1 MNQTALASRRATGV
15 SEFADQQSRFANS
28 GLSTRDFCA
37 VEGISTATFYKRRAR
52 VREMEGSAGAP
63 ARHQLMPVSSRPARQ
78 EFIDIGAVSGGGA
91 CVKAQVH
98 LDLGGGVVVQIS
110 RY

>member
-1 MNQTALASRRATGV
+1 
-15 SEFADQQSRFANS
+15 
-28 GLSTRDFCA
+28 
-37 VEGISTATFYKRRAR
+37 
-52 VREMEGSAGAP
+52 MEGSAGAL
-63 ARHQLMPVSSRPARQ
+63 AKHQLIPVISRPARQ
-78 EFIDIGAVSGGGA
+78 EFIDIDAVSGGGGGGGGA